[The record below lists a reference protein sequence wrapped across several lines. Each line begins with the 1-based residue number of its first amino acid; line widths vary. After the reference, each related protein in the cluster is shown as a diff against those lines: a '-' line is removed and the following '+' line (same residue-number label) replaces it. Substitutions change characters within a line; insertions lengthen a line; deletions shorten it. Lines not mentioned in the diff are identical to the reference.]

1 MTPFYLDDEYEQIE
15 RVDYDNNITSYKK
28 WLNLII
34 FLFILRVFVFI
45 FDNQSVSFY
54 YQSAFL
60 IYIIIVSDYKLK
72 HRQLLLNKVLM
83 ILVINY
89 VIAFC
94 FSYFPFYLSVLLE
107 IITFLISVDIIRD
120 KSFILKGIE
129 YLNIYK
135 IVIMII
141 AIYASLVYKI

>member
-34 FLFILRVFVFI
+34 FLFILRVFVSI

-54 YQSAFL
+54 YQSVFL
-60 IYIIIVSDYKLK
+60 IYIIIVSNYKLK
-72 HRQLLLNKVLM
+72 HRQLLFDKVLM

-89 VIAFC
+89 VIAFL
-94 FSYFPFYLSVLLE
+94 F
-107 IITFLISVDIIRD
+107 
-120 KSFILKGIE
+120 
-129 YLNIYK
+129 
-135 IVIMII
+135 
-141 AIYASLVYKI
+141 